1 MQRRLLSRGRRI
13 SGRFLKLSTCICVGL
28 LLLAVAS
35 PIWADIPAPP
45 GPGPSRL
52 CGAAGGVLLTVLLVG
67 TGFLMLHSH
76 GRRRK

>member
-1 MQRRLLSRGRRI
+1 MQRQLPSRGRI
-13 SGRFLKLSTCICVGL
+13 PGRFLRLSTCICVGL
-28 LLLAVAS
+28 SLLAVAS
-35 PIWADIPAPP
+35 PVWADVIPPP

-52 CGAAGGVLLTVLLVG
+52 CGATGGALLTLILVG